1 MNPPRAG
8 GHSIYLWIG
17 VVKFLAPEVIG
28 VAMTGCKKR
37 NSGLVVTA
45 VASAL
50 ALFHGM
56 DAQARQIN
64 HREENE
70 WTSTQKSA
78 LGNVGMLSENFVDQ
92 FFADPSLQAR
102 KKNKFDLQLT
112 SLNTY
117 FTEDFNRTQ
126 SDAQD
131 LIKKLQE
138 SDSGESGLQKG
149 VDVLEF
155 IASLTGRRVEAGASI
170 QILSTRIGRVT
181 VVPHVNAFAK
191 GNIDVPSW
199 PEAAV
204 IVDQYSSLGVG
215 YSHPLGKSFDLG
227 INVRPGFRVY
237 LQQELSAST
246 IEVAAGSSA
255 EDEGGSATSFS
266 PRMGLYLPIDLGLGY
281 QVSSMVR
288 ANMVIRNAYGAAVS
302 NMSPKTDS
310 GEQPDAPPDYP
321 VHLSL
326 GGTWD
331 IIDGKMNRLRM
342 ASDLQDLLHV
352 EGLDDGLLRWQWA
365 LQYLYNLSF
374 RDKTTVG
381 LNAGLQSGYPSIGLL
396 LDLFLVKLEGA
407 YFVFE
412 GGAAAGQ
419 DPVKAYSLR
428 MFSEMSF

>member
-1 MNPPRAG
+1 MTPRRGG
-8 GHSIYLWIG
+8 GHFICVRIHLATLLAMKVIG
-17 VVKFLAPEVIG
+17 VVMMNFQKRLCFFG
-28 VAMTGCKKR
+28 VASVAAALTMVLG
-37 NSGLVVTA
+37 TA
-45 VASAL
+45 
-50 ALFHGM
+50 
-56 DAQARQIN
+56 AQGRQIN

-117 FTEDFNRTQ
+117 FTDDLNRTQ
-126 SDAQD
+126 SDAQG

-138 SDSGESGLQKG
+138 SDSGKSGLQSG

-155 IASLTGRRVEAGASI
+155 IASLTGRRVEAGASM
-170 QILSTRIGRVT
+170 QVLPLRIGRFT
-181 VVPHVNAFAK
+181 VIPHVSAFAK
-191 GNIDVPSW
+191 GHIDVPSW

-204 IVDQYSSLGVG
+204 IFDQYSSLGVG
-215 YSHPLGKSFDLG
+215 YAHPLGKSFDLG
-227 INVRPGFRVY
+227 INLRPGFRIY

-246 IEVAAGSSA
+246 IEVASGSSG
-255 EDEGGSATSFS
+255 EEEGDADTFS
-266 PRMGLYLPIDLGLGY
+266 PRMGVYLPIDLGFGY
-281 QVSSMVR
+281 QVSSAVR
-288 ANMVIRNAYGAAVS
+288 ANLVIRNAYGAAVS
-302 NMSPKTDS
+302 NMSPRTDS
-310 GEQPDAPPDYP
+310 GEQPEAPPDYP
-321 VHLSL
+321 MHLSL

-331 IIDGKMNRLRM
+331 IINGKTNRLRM
-342 ASDLQDLLHV
+342 ATDLQDLLHV
-352 EGLDDGLLRWQWA
+352 EGLDDGLMRWQWA

-381 LNAGLQSGYPSIGLL
+381 VNAGLQSGYPSIGVL